1 MLYFVENRSFL
12 NFSSKINSSTNIT
25 FHVNIVD
32 INDPGITIFFCFCVY
47 CFAYTFT
54 QPIAERINIIFV
66 TCKMVNTL
74 PNDNFRDIDD
84 LAYVY
89 ILIITHL
96 KIRYHSF
103 MYIGSIKINDKPFF
117 ICSTFDNFIV
127 KFLANPEMYIYVYMY
142 INI

>member
-1 MLYFVENRSFL
+1 MSPVLIYFF
-12 NFSSKINSSTNIT
+12 
-25 FHVNIVD
+25 
-32 INDPGITIFFCFCVY
+32 VY

-74 PNDNFRDIDD
+74 PNDSFRDIDN
-84 LAYVY
+84 LVYVC
-89 ILIITHL
+89 IPIITHL

-103 MYIGSIKINDKPFF
+103 MYIGSININDKPFF
-117 ICSTFDNFIV
+117 IYLTFDNFIV
-127 KFLANPEMYIYVYMY
+127 KFLANPEMYIYVYMC